1 MVIGIDCSKATLDV
15 SRIVNKKATF
25 LGKYANDKAG
35 FDKLYPLIEESEL
48 IVMEASGPYYV
59 PLAYYLSEK
68 GLAVAVVNPLV
79 IKRYC
84 QMKLV
89 RAKTDKKDSVMI
101 ARYGESERPELWK
114 PSSASIIKTQQ
125 LETYLD
131 GLKKRRTM
139 VMNQLHSFKHTGM
152 LDKELEKELEDEIAD
167 YDARITKK
175 EKEIKEQLEKEN
187 KKLIENLQ
195 TIPGIG
201 PRTASLL
208 TITTNGFKD
217 FENYKQLISY
227 YGVAP
232 RVYES
237 GTSVKGRSSICKVGM
252 GSVRKT
258 LYMAAKSAILY
269 NKGCNELYSRL
280 RAKGKAY
287 RVAMIAVIN
296 KLIKQAF
303 AIAKSGIQYNEDY
316 KLSFVVPSEKLQ

>member
-1 MVIGIDCSKATLDV
+1 MIIGIDCSKDTLDV
-15 SRIVNKKATF
+15 AQALEKKAGYI
-25 LGKYANDKAG
+25 GKFTNDKTG
-35 FDKLYPLIEESEL
+35 FEKIYEQVKQSSL
-48 IVMEASGPYYV
+48 IVMEASGPYYMPV
-59 PLAYYLSEK
+59 AYYLHEK
-68 GLAVAVVNPLV
+68 GLPVSVVNPLV

-84 QMKLV
+84 QMKLT
-89 RAKTDKKDSVMI
+89 RTKTDKKDAVMI
-101 ARYGESERPELWK
+101 AMYGASEQPGLWT
-114 PSSASIIKTQQ
+114 PDSGYILKTRQ

-139 VMNQLHSFKHTGM
+139 VTNQLHALMHTGL
-152 LDKELEKELEDEIAD
+152 LDKGIQKEMEEEIAA
-167 YDARITKK
+167 YDEKIRKK
-175 EKEIKEQLEKEN
+175 EKEIKEELEKEN
-187 KKLIENLQ
+187 KKLFEDLQ

-232 RVYES
+232 RIFES

-252 GSVRKT
+252 GAVRKT
-258 LYMAAKSAILY
+258 LYMAAKSAIIY
-269 NKGCNELYSRL
+269 NTRCSELYSRL

-287 RVAMIAVIN
+287 RVAMIAVVN

-303 AIAKSGIQYNEDY
+303 AIAKSGVGYNANYQQCLAE
-316 KLSFVVPSEKLQ
+316 

>member
-1 MVIGIDCSKATLDV
+1 MIIGIDCSKATLDLAQ
-15 SRIVNKKATF
+15 IVEKKATY
-25 LGKYANDKAG
+25 LGKFANDISG
-35 FDKLYPLIEESEL
+35 FDKLYELVKASSL
-48 IVMEASGPYYV
+48 IVMEASGPYYMPV
-59 PLAYYLSEK
+59 AYYLREK
-68 GLAVAVVNPLV
+68 GLSVSVVNPLV

-84 QMKLV
+84 QMKLT

-101 ARYGESERPELWK
+101 ARYGESEQPALWE
-114 PSSASIIKTQQ
+114 PSSGYVLKTQQ
-125 LETYLD
+125 LETYLE

-139 VMNQLHSFKHTGM
+139 VVNQLHAFKHTGM
-152 LDKELEKELEDEIAD
+152 LDKDLQKELENEVAD
-167 YDARITKK
+167 YDERIARK
-175 EKEIKEQLEKEN
+175 EKEIKEQHEKEN
-187 KKLIENLQ
+187 KKLFENLQ

-208 TITTNGFKD
+208 TITTNGFQD
-217 FENYKQLISY
+217 FDNYKQLISF

-232 RVYES
+232 RIFES

-269 NKGCNELYSRL
+269 NSGCSELYARL

-287 RVAMIAVIN
+287 RVAMIAVVN

-303 AIAKSGIQYNEDY
+303 AIAKSGIAYDADY
-316 KLSFVVPSEKLQ
+316 KLSFAGTSEKQV